1 MHPPTLPGYEVLGPL
16 GAGGSAQVWRAR
28 RTVDDLEV
36 ALKVVRPGPGQ
47 VASALAE
54 AGLLARV
61 RHPHVLHLYDVLPL
75 LGADGRPEAVVLV
88 TRLAGGGSLAQV
100 LARRR
105 LLSPG
110 ELVTVLHPVAT
121 TLADLHREGVV
132 HGDLSTGNLLFRRDG
147 MPLLADLGTA
157 RVVGEPGL
165 RGLGTGGMDGMV
177 APEVLEGFP
186 AASASDV
193 YQLGALAWL
202 CLVGLP
208 PGPGY
213 DRRPLAEVAPEL
225 SPVVV
230 ELVSRC
236 LSPEPEDRPDAQE
249 VAGAVMEVA
258 APEPVEVAPDADAA
272 HGVTRRLRQVALE
285 DASDLEP
292 PTRGRR
298 WRRGR
303 GRPPGR
309 TGHPPGRTGHP
320 PGRAGLHRADPA
332 MGGPRPALTLGVLGV
347 TAAALLAMVLLVLW
361 PRTGGPTTLV
371 DRPVGAATTATG
383 TEPSEP
389 TATAPPTTALPTT
402 APPTTPEPAATVPPA
417 SALQSLLDRR
427 ADAWEAADPS
437 LLDAVV
443 VPGSEAQAREQ
454 GALEQVRDAEVS
466 YPEVTFRVDAMEVL
480 AEEDDLLVVEALL
493 SRGAVRAYR
502 GEEVV
507 LREPER
513 QDRVRLEVVPTETG
527 WLLSSWEPAAR

>member
-36 ALKVVRPGPGQ
+36 ALKVLQPGPGH

-132 HGDLSTGNLLFRRDG
+132 HGDLSTGNLLFRADG

-165 RGLGTGGMDGMV
+165 HGLGTGGLDGMV

-202 CLVGLP
+202 CLVGSP

-258 APEPVEVAPDADAA
+258 APAPVEVAPDADAA

-292 PTRGRR
+292 PARDRW
-298 WRRGR
+298 WRRRR

-309 TGHPPGRTGHP
+309 TGHPPGRTGM
-320 PGRAGLHRADPA
+320 HRADPA
-332 MGGPRPALTLGVLGV
+332 ASGPRPVLTLGLLGV
-347 TAAALLAMVLLVLW
+347 TVAAMLAMVLLVLW
-361 PRTGGPTTLV
+361 PRAGGPTALV
-371 DRPVGAATTATG
+371 DRLVGAATS
-383 TEPSEP
+383 TEPS
-389 TATAPPTTALPTT
+389 THTTT
-402 APPTTPEPAATVPPA
+402 APPTTGQPTTAPPAVTVPPE

-427 ADAWEAADPS
+427 ADAWEAADPA

-454 GALEQVRDAEVS
+454 GALEQVRDAGVS
-466 YPEVTFRVDAMEVL
+466 YPEVTFRVDRMEVL
-480 AEEDDLLVVEALL
+480 TQEGDLLVVEALL
-493 SRGAVRAYR
+493 SRGAVQAHR

-513 QDRVRLEVVPTETG
+513 QDRVRLEVLPTETG